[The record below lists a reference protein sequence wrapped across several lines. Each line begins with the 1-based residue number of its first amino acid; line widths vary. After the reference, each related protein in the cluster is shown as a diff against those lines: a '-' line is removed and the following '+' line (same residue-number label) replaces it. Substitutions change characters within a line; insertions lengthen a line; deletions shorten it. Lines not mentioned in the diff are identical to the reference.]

1 MAIHFRDYYNVWPE
15 EGVLSPLNHANFQFA
30 IVIMA
35 YFLPKKN
42 NCNSWPDVMA
52 VDTNV
57 TDYDNILLQEGV
69 LSTLSHVN
77 FHVARLIIVDFTPKE
92 DIQCQI

>member
-1 MAIHFRDYYNVWPE
+1 
-15 EGVLSPLNHANFQFA
+15 
-30 IVIMA
+30 
-35 YFLPKKN
+35 
-42 NCNSWPDVMA
+42 MA

-92 DIQCQI
+92 DIQCQIWKAFGPTEWQWAETRSMVHGLRDNAHFDKYTPVM

>member
-1 MAIHFRDYYNVWPE
+1 
-15 EGVLSPLNHANFQFA
+15 
-30 IVIMA
+30 
-35 YFLPKKN
+35 
-42 NCNSWPDVMA
+42 MA

-57 TDYDNILLQEGV
+57 TDYDNISLQEGV